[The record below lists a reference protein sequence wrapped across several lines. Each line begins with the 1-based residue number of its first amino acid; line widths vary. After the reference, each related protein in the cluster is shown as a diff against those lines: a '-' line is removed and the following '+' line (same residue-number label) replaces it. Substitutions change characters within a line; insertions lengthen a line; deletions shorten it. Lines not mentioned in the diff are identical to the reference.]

1 MQRNS
6 MGSLREEPKLI
17 IWAMLEEKPHVM
29 IWAVQEVER
38 KGLKKTPV
46 TLKEE
51 PTGILGAIADPL
63 CNSLNL
69 GSL

>member
-38 KGLKKTPV
+38 KGLRNNTGNPKRGTHRN
-46 TLKEE
+46 TRGNCR
-51 PTGILGAIADPL
+51 PTM
-63 CNSLNL
+63 
-69 GSL
+69 